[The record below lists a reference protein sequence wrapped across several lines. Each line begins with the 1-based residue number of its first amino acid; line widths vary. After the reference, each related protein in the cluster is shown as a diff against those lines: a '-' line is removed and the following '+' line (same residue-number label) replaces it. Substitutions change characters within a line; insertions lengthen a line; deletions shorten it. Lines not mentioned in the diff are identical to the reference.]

1 MAAAHSNFSFN
12 HGRGEKY
19 FMATIEKLLNSN
31 PVFDKLPAAKRSKLA
46 NAAVRRRFLKGE
58 VFSLYGD
65 VWPYLFIIEK
75 GEVSAYKQS
84 MEGRNLIVTTF
95 SPGDVFWGMAFF
107 YDQMPQPVS
116 LMAETETVIYQ
127 WPIDFLR
134 PMFQEEPVLSW
145 ELARLMIMRMLTASE
160 ILEEIAFLPVAGRLA
175 KLLMEFK
182 PAKPDEILSR
192 SLTLDDMAARIGS
205 TREMVCRFLHRFAD
219 DGIIDITRT
228 DFRIADPERLSELS
242 KYSKG

>member
-1 MAAAHSNFSFN
+1 
-12 HGRGEKY
+12 
-19 FMATIEKLLNSN
+19 MATIEKLLNSN
-31 PVFDKLPAAKRSKLA
+31 PIFDKLPPAKRSKLA

-95 SPGDVFWGMAFF
+95 SAGDVFWGMAFF

-182 PAKPDEILSR
+182 PAKPEEVLSR
-192 SLTLDDMAARIGS
+192 SLTLDEMAARIGS

-242 KYSKG
+242 KFSKG

>member
-1 MAAAHSNFSFN
+1 
-12 HGRGEKY
+12 
-19 FMATIEKLLNSN
+19 MATIEKVLASSPIFN
-31 PVFDKLPAAKRSKLA
+31 KLPPAKLSKLA
-46 NAAVRRRFLKGE
+46 NAAVRRRFQKGE

-65 VWPYLFIIEK
+65 VWPYLFVIEK

-95 SPGDVFWGMAFF
+95 SPGDIFWGMAFF

-134 PMFQEEPVLSW
+134 PMFQEEAALSW

-182 PAKPDEILSR
+182 PAKPEETLSR

-228 DFRIADPERLSELS
+228 EFRIADPERLSDLS

>member
-1 MAAAHSNFSFN
+1 
-12 HGRGEKY
+12 
-19 FMATIEKLLNSN
+19 
-31 PVFDKLPAAKRSKLA
+31 
-46 NAAVRRRFLKGE
+46 
-58 VFSLYGD
+58 
-65 VWPYLFIIEK
+65 
-75 GEVSAYKQS
+75 

-95 SPGDVFWGMAFF
+95 SPGDIFWGMAFF

-116 LMAETETVIYQ
+116 LMAETETVIHQ

-134 PMFQEEPVLSW
+134 PMFQEEAALSW
-145 ELARLMIMRMLTASE
+145 ELTRLMIMRMLTASE

-182 PAKPDEILSR
+182 PAKPEETLSR

-228 DFRIADPERLSELS
+228 EFRIADPERLSDLS

>member
-1 MAAAHSNFSFN
+1 
-12 HGRGEKY
+12 
-19 FMATIEKLLNSN
+19 MATIEKVLASSPIFN
-31 PVFDKLPAAKRSKLA
+31 KLPPAKLSKLA
-46 NAAVRRRFLKGE
+46 NAAVRRRFQKGE

-65 VWPYLFIIEK
+65 VWPYLFVIEK

-95 SPGDVFWGMAFF
+95 SPGDIFWGMAFF

-116 LMAETETVIYQ
+116 LMAETETVIHQ

-134 PMFQEEPVLSW
+134 PMFQEEAALSW

-182 PAKPDEILSR
+182 PAKPEETLSR

-228 DFRIADPERLSELS
+228 EFRIADPERLSDLS